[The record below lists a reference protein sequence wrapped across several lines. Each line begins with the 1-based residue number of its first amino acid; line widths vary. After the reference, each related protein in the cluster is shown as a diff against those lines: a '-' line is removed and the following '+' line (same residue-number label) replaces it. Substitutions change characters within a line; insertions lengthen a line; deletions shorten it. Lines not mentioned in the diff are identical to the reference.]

1 MASDDEENN
10 SPYCSCPSDD
20 DNDGDDDFN
29 TIRHRSNCLL
39 RYGKST
45 PQQLALFRSLKRQV
59 GQRRQPRQEND
70 DDMDFS
76 GEYFPDS
83 FDLRRQRL
91 NLLNQINTPT
101 IQIGRGFGAV
111 RFKLKK
117 RSLRK
122 SLRNGVE
129 VREHRVNLLAPANHV
144 PSSTPLGDVLTSLSV
159 VLDQI
164 VDEAIVDASPDDR
177 IQILIYTIGADGTMI
192 RPVSTKPFPVSL
204 YEKERALALIENYI
218 IPYDEV
224 SLGDDIHVETILIR
238 KEEPGDVAFSE
249 DEEESGAPRK
259 FRTIKLKKP
268 LGDNEAKV
276 RHSMVS
282 IDNDQDYLCLTR
294 AVIVGLAKNACRKAK
309 LQFGKNSEQYL
320 NAFSH
325 FENVRRSD
333 GRHIL
338 QTQLAYNLAIDSGVD
353 PSRMTTGKDIEK
365 VANFKNIQIRTIH
378 SNLPQKVFKYGQA
391 GGEIVYLYR
400 EQNFQNPDF
409 STPNFTQNPVYH
421 FHTITN
427 IRKFLG
433 FSFYCQKCE
442 IGTSSQLKNFGHRC
456 PDLEYFCYACW
467 DRECITIGPFPED
480 HDEIS
485 CFKCGIKCQSQAC
498 FERHLQYKT
507 CDEFF
512 CWGCQKSIKRKKKP
526 DGSTESYLD
535 ARRRHKC
542 IRQCRVCK
550 KPSYPDHKCYM
561 VREHFK
567 KPNDR
572 YVFLDF
578 ETDQSD
584 PSGKHSVIYC
594 YLKWLIVDEKTGL
607 WDGES
612 VGEKEFGVHYNVLNE
627 VGDFLF
633 REGNFTN
640 YTVIA
645 HNMRGFDGC
654 FLLNYLLEKGIEPF
668 ITSDGLK
675 LMSVK
680 IGGDV
685 QMRLIDSLNF
695 LQMGLSQ
702 FPKTLGLQNIG
713 PKGYF
718 PHFFTCPENLNVVQT
733 GIPPP
738 EDYGA
743 QDMMPS
749 EYEKFMKWHAEH
761 QNDFFDFQRELREY
775 CKQDV
780 NILMEGC
787 LAFRDLVMSITKE
800 IQVPYEKP
808 SDEDPFDTL
817 DKDGCCDP
825 FQYTTAPSFASAVFK
840 AKFLKKNTI
849 AQIRPAGY
857 DNHLFSSVAIEY
869 LEYLRE
875 TKYPQLKH
883 ALNNISGEIKIGVYR
898 VDGFDLKSQT
908 IFEFY
913 GCYWHGCPTCIE
925 NRSILHPVRGL
936 TMEKLLEDTLEREKY
951 FESLG
956 FPVVR
961 MWECEWEKMKRS
973 TPEILDILK
982 DIPTRKILDPRDAF
996 YGGRVDVGRLLYDQ
1010 KIDGGLGAGYV
1021 DFNSLYPSINMFEEY
1036 PIGHPE
1042 IITSN
1047 FKSLNEYFGVVSCRI
1062 LPPQNLRAAILPQ
1075 KINGKLL
1082 FALCKT
1088 CAKSSQTTLCQ
1099 HSVDERAFSG
1109 TWVTEEVKF
1118 ALKKGYQLLDIFCVH
1133 HFKKRSRDLFSDYI
1147 RLFYKIK
1154 VAASGNPFSSEEEL
1168 EQFIFELKEKEG
1180 ISINASEIENNPG
1193 KRSIGKLAC
1202 NSLWGR
1208 MGMNENRS
1216 QCTAVF
1222 DLSDLNRH
1230 LRNPLIDVHSVRH
1243 INENCVCINHKH
1255 SSIDCVDVSN
1265 NTNIYI
1271 AIFTTTYARLRLAEL
1286 IEFIGWERILYMD
1299 TDSLMYLLSENDDE
1313 NVTVSP
1319 FLGELSSEL
1328 DEDDVIV
1335 EFSTGGPKVYGFET
1349 KKGKCQTKVKGFK
1362 LDQRTSAVF
1371 SNSNLKKIVRN
1382 YIKVNC
1388 DEKTGRVSIPNLN
1401 VSELRNEF
1409 YENFHSATDNISSAV
1424 ATSGGIS
1431 VYNTNRIR
1439 RSNAWEIFKETEQK
1453 MYTVNCSK
1461 FIVLQNGLTVPFGF
1475 VES

>member
-1 MASDDEENN
+1 MVDRDDDDDS
-10 SPYCSCPSDD
+10 SPYCSCPSDVD
-20 DNDGDDDFN
+20 EEEDFM
-29 TIRHRSNCLL
+29 RHRSNCLL

-45 PQQLALFRSLKRQV
+45 PQQLALFRTLKRQAAQ
-59 GQRRQPRQEND
+59 QRRRRRRSVDED
-70 DDMDFS
+70 DNYL
-76 GEYFPDS
+76 GEYIPES
-83 FDLRRQRL
+83 YDLRRQRL
-91 NLLNQINTPT
+91 NLLNQINAPT

-117 RSLRK
+117 K
-122 SLRNGVE
+122 SLKKSLKNGVE
-129 VREHRVNLLAPANHV
+129 VKEHRVNLLAPANHV
-144 PSSTPLGDVLTSLSV
+144 PSSTPLGDVLTSLGV

-164 VDEAIVDASPDDR
+164 VDEAIVNASGDDR
-177 IQILIYTIGADGTMI
+177 IQILIYTIGVDGTMI

-238 KEEPGDVAFSE
+238 KEEPGDVVFSE

-259 FRTIKLKKP
+259 FRSLKLKRP
-268 LGDNEAKV
+268 LGMCEAKAKSSMVFIDNEL
-276 RHSMVS
+276 
-282 IDNDQDYLCLTR
+282 DNLCLTR
-294 AVIVGLAKNACRKAK
+294 AVVVGLAKNAVRKAK
-309 LQFGKNSEQYL
+309 VEFGKDSIQYL
-320 NAFSH
+320 QAFSR
-325 FENVRRSD
+325 FENIRRSD
-333 GRHIL
+333 GRHVL
-338 QTQLAYNLAIDSGVD
+338 QTELAMELATDSGLNI
-353 PSRMTTGKDIEK
+353 SQRTTSKDIEK
-365 VANFKNIQIRTIH
+365 VARFKNIEIRAIH
-378 SNLPQKVFKYGQA
+378 SNLPQKVFKYGQVGA
-391 GGEIVYLYR
+391 EIVYLYR
-400 EQNFQNPDF
+400 EQHFPETDYSRPDF
-409 STPNFTQNPVYH
+409 DRNSVYH

-427 IRKFLG
+427 IQKFLG
-433 FSFYCQKCE
+433 LRFYCKKCE
-442 IGTSSQLKNFGHRC
+442 IGTDSPLKRFGHRC
-456 PDLEYFCYACW
+456 PDMEYFCYACW
-467 DRECITIGPFPED
+467 NRDCVVTGPFPENHPD
-480 HDEIS
+480 IS
-485 CFKCGIKCQSQAC
+485 CFRCGIKCQSQEC
-498 FERHLQYKT
+498 FERHLEFKK

-512 CWGCQKSIKRKKKP
+512 CWGCQTSIKRKKKT
-526 DGSTESYLD
+526 DGTTESYID

-542 IRQCRVCK
+542 IRKCRVCK
-550 KPSYPDHKCYM
+550 KSVYPDHKCYM

-584 PSGKHSVIYC
+584 PNGKHVVIYC
-594 YLKWLIVDEKTGL
+594 YLKWLIVDKVTGL
-607 WDGES
+607 WDGHS
-612 VGEKEFGVHYNVLNE
+612 IGEKEFGVHYNVLNE

-633 REGNFTN
+633 REGNFDD

-675 LMSVK
+675 LISVK

-685 QMRLIDSLNF
+685 RMRLIDSLNF

-702 FPKTLGLQNIG
+702 FPKTLGLQDVG
-713 PKGYF
+713 VKGYF
-718 PHFFTCPENLNVVQT
+718 PHFFTCPENLQVKQT
-733 GIPPP
+733 GLPPP

-749 EYEKFMKWHAEH
+749 EYEKFMSWHEEH
-761 QNDFFDFQRELREY
+761 RNDYFDFQQELRDY

-780 NILMEGC
+780 NILMQGC
-787 LAFRDLVMSITKE
+787 LAFRDLVMTITGSIE
-800 IQVPYEKP
+800 VPYEKP
-808 SDEDPFDTL
+808 TEDDPFDTL

-840 AKFLKKNTI
+840 AKFLKKGTI

-875 TKYPQLKH
+875 TDIPQMKH
-883 ALNNISGEIKIGVYR
+883 ALNNSTGEIKIGVYR
-898 VDGFDLKSQT
+898 VDGFDLNSQT
-908 IFEFY
+908 IYEFY
-913 GCYWHGCPTCIE
+913 GCYWHGCPSCID
-925 NRSILHPVRGL
+925 NRTTIHPVKGV
-936 TMEKLLEDTLEREKY
+936 TMEKLFNDTIEREEY
-951 FESLG
+951 FKSLG
-956 FPVVR
+956 FSVVA
-961 MWECEWEKMKRS
+961 MWECKWAQFKKEN
-973 TPEILDILK
+973 PQVNDILK
-982 DIPTRKILDPRDAF
+982 NIPVKKILDPRDAF
-996 YGGRVDVGRLLYDQ
+996 YGGRVDVGRLLYNQ
-1010 KIDGGLGAGYV
+1010 KVDGGPGAAYV

-1047 FKSLNEYFGVVSCRI
+1047 FKSLDEYFGVISCRI
-1062 LPPQNLRAAILPQ
+1062 LPPQNMRAALLPQ

-1088 CAKSSQTTLCQ
+1088 CAHETQTSLCQ
-1099 HSVDERAFSG
+1099 HSVDERALSG
-1109 TWVTEEVKF
+1109 TWVTEEVKY
-1118 ALKKGYQLLDIFCVH
+1118 AISKGYQLLDIFCIH
-1133 HFKKRSRDLFSDYI
+1133 HFKRKSRDLFSDYI

-1154 VAASGNPFSSEEEL
+1154 VAASGNPCSSDEEL
-1168 EQFIFELKEKEG
+1168 QQFIEELKKKEG
-1180 ISINASEIENNPG
+1180 IEIDASEFENNSG

-1216 QCTAVF
+1216 QCTAIF
-1222 DLSDLNRH
+1222 DLNELNRH
-1230 LRNPLIDVHSVRH
+1230 LRDPLRDVHSIRRV
-1243 INENCVCINHKH
+1243 NDKCVCINHKH

-1265 NTNIYI
+1265 NTNIYL

-1286 IEFIGWERILYMD
+1286 IDFVGWERVLYMD
-1299 TDSLMYLLSENDDE
+1299 TDSLIYLLSENEEE
-1313 NVTVSP
+1313 NLTVSP

-1328 DEDDVIV
+1328 DDDDVIV
-1335 EFSTGGPKVYGFET
+1335 DFSTGGPKVYGFET
-1349 KKGKCQTKVKGFK
+1349 RKGKCQTKVKGFK

-1371 SNSNLKKIVRN
+1371 SNSNLKKIIQR
-1382 YIKVNC
+1382 YIEVNC
-1388 DEKTGRVSIPNLN
+1388 DERTGRVSIPKLN
-1401 VSELRNEF
+1401 VAGMREEF
-1409 YENFHSATDNISSAV
+1409 FENFHSTCENISSVA

-1461 FIVLQNGLTVPFGF
+1461 FIVMQNGLTVPFGF